1 MTSLEFA
8 LLILAIPV
16 AYVGYLTYRFLK
28 DLNSLEGLG
37 DFDFGDDDDG

>member
-1 MTSLEFA
+1 MNYLEFA

-16 AYVGYLTYRFLK
+16 VYVGYLTYRFLK
-28 DLNSLEGLG
+28 DLDSLDGLG